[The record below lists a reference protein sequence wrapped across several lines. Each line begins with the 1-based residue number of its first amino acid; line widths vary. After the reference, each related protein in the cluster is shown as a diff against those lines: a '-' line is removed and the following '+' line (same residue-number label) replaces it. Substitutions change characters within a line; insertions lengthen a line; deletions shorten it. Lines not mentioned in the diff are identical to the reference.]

1 MEKRAN
7 WYRLDNAAKIVPSTA
22 KGANT
27 RVFRLTC
34 ELKEPVDM
42 AILQQALD
50 DTIEEFPFFNCV
62 LHRGIFWYYLE
73 DSDLKAKVE
82 EEHTPAC
89 LPLYI
94 RGKKNLLY
102 RVNYFGKRINL
113 EMFHVLADGTGA
125 FMFFKN
131 LVTRYLQIRYNLS
144 ENIKPSDDFSVEE
157 KNVDAFTDNYQKQT
171 GLKQLGEMKSVRAYQ
186 VSGELDD
193 NLLPHLL
200 EGTVSASKFLDLAH
214 KYNTTVGVLCVAFYI
229 KAVIQGMNRHQMK
242 RHVVVSVPV
251 NLRQFYKSGT
261 ARNFFGV
268 INIDYNPMDYNGELS
283 SITDQVARDF
293 KEKLSPENIES
304 TMNSYSSLEHNLAIK
319 MVPLPIKD
327 FTIGRFDAAA
337 KRGITTSMSNL
348 GLIRMP
354 EEVADYIDRFAAF
367 MTASSQQVC
376 VCTYKDKMVFGEVSP
391 FKTHKTMLNFF
402 RCLSSEGLEIELGSN
417 DYDLKE
423 SEINADLSEM

>member
-7 WYRLDNAAKIVPSTA
+7 WYELDNAAKIVPSTA

-34 ELKEPVDM
+34 ELKEEVNEQV
-42 AILQQALD
+42 LQQALD

-73 DSDLKAKVE
+73 DSDLRAKVE
-82 EEHTPAC
+82 LEHTPAC

-94 RGKKNLLY
+94 PGKKGLLY

-125 FMFFKN
+125 FMFFKS
-131 LVTRYLQIRYNLS
+131 LITRYIQIRHNLS

-157 KNVDAFTDNYQKQT
+157 KNVDAFDDNYQKQK
-171 GLKQLGEMKSVRAYQ
+171 GLKQLGEMRSVKAYQ
-186 VSGELDD
+186 VTGELDD

-200 EGTVSASKFLDLAH
+200 EGTVSAKKFLDLAH
-214 KYNTTVGVLCVAFYI
+214 KYNSTVGVLCVALYI

-242 RHVVVSVPV
+242 KHVVVSVPV

-268 INIDYNPMDYNGELS
+268 INVDYAPVDYTGELS
-283 SITDQVARDF
+283 SIIEPVAKDF
-293 KEKLSPENIES
+293 KEKLSSENIEK
-304 TMNSYSSLEHNLAIK
+304 TMNSYSTLEHNLAIK

-337 KRGITTSMSNL
+337 KRGVTTSMSNL
-348 GLIRMP
+348 GQIKMP
-354 EEVADYIDRFAAF
+354 DEVSDYIDRFSAF
-367 MTASSQQVC
+367 MTAASQQVC
-376 VCTYKDKMVFGEVSP
+376 VCTFRDNMVFGEVSP

-402 RCLSSEGLEIELGSN
+402 RCLSEEGLEIELGTN
-417 DYDLKE
+417 DYDLLEEQK
-423 SEINADLSEM
+423 

>member
-34 ELKEPVDM
+34 ELKEDVNKE
-42 AILQQALD
+42 ILQRALD

-73 DSDLKAKVE
+73 DSNLRATVVE
-82 EEHTPAC
+82 ENAPAC

-94 RGKKNLLY
+94 PGKKNLLY
-102 RVNYFGKRINL
+102 RVNFFRKRINL

-144 ENIKPSDDFSVEE
+144 EDIKPSDDFSLEE
-157 KNVDAFTDNYQKQT
+157 KNVDAFTDHYSKQK
-171 GLKQLGEMKSVRAYQ
+171 GLKQLKEMRSVRAYQ
-186 VSGELDD
+186 VSGEMDD

-200 EGTVSASKFLDLAH
+200 EGTVSASKFLELAH
-214 KYNTTVGVLCVAFYI
+214 GHNTTVGVLCVALYI
-229 KAVIQGMNRHQMK
+229 KAVIQGMSRRQMK

-251 NLRQFYKSGT
+251 NLRQFFKSGT

-268 INIDYNPMDYNGELS
+268 INIDYSPEEYNGELS
-283 SITDQVARDF
+283 SIIEKVDRDF
-293 KEKLSPENIES
+293 KEKLSSENIEK
-304 TMNSYSSLEHNLAIK
+304 TMNSYSALEHNLAIK

-327 FTIGRFDAAA
+327 FTIGRFDRAA
-337 KRGITTSMSNL
+337 KRGVTTSMSNL

-354 EEVADYIDRFAAF
+354 QEVSEYIDKFSAF
-367 MTASSQQVC
+367 MTAASQQVC
-376 VCTYKDKMVFGEVSP
+376 VCTFKDRMVFGEVSP

-402 RCLSSEGLEIELGSN
+402 RCLTEEGLEIELATN
-417 DYDLKE
+417 DYDE
-423 SEINADLSEM
+423 YRYEV

>member
-1 MEKRAN
+1 MEKESAN
-7 WYRLDNAAKIVPSTA
+7 WYELDNAAKIVPSTA

-34 ELKEPVDM
+34 ELKENVNPE
-42 AILQQALD
+42 ILQRALD
-50 DTIEEFPFFNCV
+50 ETAEEFPFFNCV
-62 LHRGIFWYYLE
+62 MHRGIFWYYLE
-73 DSDLKAKVE
+73 DSNIKAVVQ

-94 RGKKNLLY
+94 PGKKNLLY

-144 ENIKPSDDFSVEE
+144 ENIKPTDDFSVEE
-157 KNVDAFTDNYQKQT
+157 KNMDAFTDNYAKQK
-171 GLKQLGEMKSVRAYQ
+171 GLGQLKEMQSVKAYQ
-186 VSGELDD
+186 VAGEVDD
-193 NLLPHLL
+193 NLLPHLV
-200 EGTVSASKFLDLAH
+200 EGTVSASKFVELAH
-214 KYNTTVGVLCVAFYI
+214 KYETTVGVLCVALYI
-229 KAVIQGMNRHQMK
+229 KAAIQSMSRRQK
-242 RHVVVSVPV
+242 KKPVVVSVPV

-268 INIDYNPMDYNGELS
+268 ININYDPDYYTGELK
-283 SITDQVARDF
+283 SITDPVARAF
-293 KEKLSPENIES
+293 REKLAPENIEK
-304 TMNSYSSLEHNLAIK
+304 TMNSYSALEHNLAIK

-327 FTIGRFDAAA
+327 FTIGKFDRAA
-337 KRGITTSMSNL
+337 KKGVTTSMSNL
-348 GLIRMP
+348 GQIKMP
-354 EEVADYIDRFAAF
+354 QEVEDYIDRFSAF

-391 FKTHKTMLNFF
+391 YKTHKVMLNFF
-402 RCLSSEGLEIELGSN
+402 RCLTQEGMEVELGSN
-417 DYDLKE
+417 DYDDYRE
-423 SEINADLSEM
+423 